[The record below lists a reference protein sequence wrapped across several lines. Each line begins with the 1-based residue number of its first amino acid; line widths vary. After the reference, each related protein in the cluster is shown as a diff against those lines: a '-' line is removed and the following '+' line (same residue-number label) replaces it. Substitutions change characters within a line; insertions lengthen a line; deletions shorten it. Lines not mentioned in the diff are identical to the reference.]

1 MVQLPEMNLT
11 EEQKYELLY
20 NWYSK
25 KEELAKVQAQ
35 ERALRQSVVSVFF
48 PDGLNENTNKIKL
61 DTGDDLVVTQPY
73 TRKVDKAIFSQILPD
88 LVKAGVDVNEVTET
102 KVELRVAK
110 YRQLTQEQ
118 LAIFDECVT
127 TTPGSPQ
134 VKIAV
139 KKG

>member
-35 ERALRQSVVSVFF
+35 ERALRQSVVNVFF

-88 LVKAGVDVNEVTET
+88 LIEAGVDVNEVTET
-102 KVELRVAK
+102 KVELRVAA
-110 YRQLTQEQ
+110 YRKLTAEQ

>member
-25 KEELAKVQAQ
+25 KEELAKVKAQ

-88 LVKAGVDVNEVTET
+88 LIEAGVDVNEVTET
-102 KVELRVAK
+102 KVELRVAA
-110 YRQLTQEQ
+110 YRKLTAEQ

>member
-11 EEQKYELLY
+11 EEQKYQLLY

-88 LVKAGVDVNEVTET
+88 LIEAGVDVNEVTET
-102 KVELRVAK
+102 KVELRVAA
-110 YRQLTQEQ
+110 YRKLTAEQ

>member
-61 DTGDDLVVTQPY
+61 DTGDDLVVTQLY

-102 KVELRVAK
+102 KVELRVAA
-110 YRQLTQEQ
+110 YRKLTAEQ

>member
-102 KVELRVAK
+102 KVELRVTA
-110 YRQLTQEQ
+110 YRKLTAEQ

>member
-88 LVKAGVDVNEVTET
+88 LIEAGVDVNEVTET
-102 KVELRVAK
+102 KVELRVAA
-110 YRQLTQEQ
+110 YRKLTDEQ

>member
-20 NWYSK
+20 KWYSK

-48 PDGLNENTNKIKL
+48 PDGLNENTNKIRL

-88 LVKAGVDVNEVTET
+88 LIEAGVDVNEVTET
-102 KVELRVAK
+102 KVELRVAA
-110 YRQLTQEQ
+110 YRKLTAEQ

>member
-48 PDGLNENTNKIKL
+48 PDGLKENTNKIKL

-88 LVKAGVDVNEVTET
+88 LIEAGVDINEVTET
-102 KVELRVAK
+102 KVELRVAA
-110 YRQLTQEQ
+110 YRKLTAEQ

-134 VKIAV
+134 LKIAV

>member
-61 DTGDDLVVTQPY
+61 DTGNDLVVTQPY

-88 LVKAGVDVNEVTET
+88 LIEAGVDVNEVTET
-102 KVELRVAK
+102 KVELRVAAYHK
-110 YRQLTQEQ
+110 LTAEQ

>member
-48 PDGLNENTNKIKL
+48 PDGVNENTNKIKL

-88 LVKAGVDVNEVTET
+88 LIEAGVDVNEVTET
-102 KVELRVAK
+102 KVELRVAA
-110 YRQLTQEQ
+110 YRKLTAEQ